1 MGDVV
6 NLRMA
11 RKARKRTQRATAA
24 TENRAI
30 HGRTKSDR
38 NRQQLEQRRDA
49 ALLDGAKLDRRE
61 TD

>member
-11 RKARKRTQRATAA
+11 RKARKRTQQAAAA

-38 NRQQLEQRRDA
+38 NRQQMEQRRDA